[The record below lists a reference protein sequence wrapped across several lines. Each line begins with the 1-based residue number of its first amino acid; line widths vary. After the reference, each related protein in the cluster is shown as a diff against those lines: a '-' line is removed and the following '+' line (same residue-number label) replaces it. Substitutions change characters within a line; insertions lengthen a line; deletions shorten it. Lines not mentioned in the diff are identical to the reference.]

1 MLPDG
6 DHRTIH
12 IPLSALN
19 GLNKRLLEPIL
30 GNVGVPTIMLQMP
43 SRPIPI
49 KPRILV
55 IERDIELQ
63 KRIARS
69 LDGLYTIDLTSSG
82 ALALLLMKDYRYS
95 CILASTELP
104 NRHRGTGI
112 VKAIRSMPGGRYVP
126 IVATASNDTK
136 LRNADGFVASITLPG
151 DVGRIDDVI
160 LAVLEAWD

>member
-1 MLPDG
+1 MAPRIAPDPPE
-6 DHRTIH
+6 R
-12 IPLSALN
+12 PKR
-19 GLNKRLLEPIL
+19 LNKRLLEPIY
-30 GNVGVPTIMLQMP
+30 GNVGVPTITLQMP
-43 SRPIPI
+43 SRSIPI

-55 IERDIELQ
+55 IERDIEIQ

-126 IVATASNDTK
+126 IVATAKNDKK
-136 LRNADGFVASITLPG
+136 LRNADGFIDAIVLPG
-151 DVGRIDDVI
+151 DVERIDDI
-160 LAVLEAWD
+160 IMAVLEAWD